1 MLRGAWILE
10 NIIGTPPAA
19 PPPDVEGFKENKEGE
34 KARSVREIMEQHRSK
49 PSCNACHGVMDP
61 LGFALEN
68 FDAIGEWRSKDR
80 YAGTVIDAS
89 GKLVDGTPVNSPA
102 DLRQALMKRPE
113 QFVQTMTEKLM
124 TYALGRSVEYYDMP
138 AVRAIVRDA
147 ARDNYRFSSIVMGI
161 VRSAPFQMRKAPH
174 EPTISARPQS
184 RRVSCSAASAVA
196 ALADVEFELEAGA
209 SDVHHEEAS
218 LAPHVPPRRR
228 RHRRPAAAGR
238 DDPGLDRAG
247 ADRGQSRSRTWGSCI
262 CRTARSWISGRRRP
276 KGTNFEL
283 TPILKPFAPFQK
295 QLTIVSGLENKGA
308 IAPPVHALSPGTWLS
323 CVTPREGQEPHGGVT
338 VDQIAAAHLGQDTP
352 LPSLEVATEGRGG
365 NGNACDRTYGC
376 SYGNTISFRTPTTPL
391 PMEADPRKLFERL
404 FGQGDTP
411 QERKAIAKQYLE
423 HSRPGHRRGRR
434 SPQDVSTPQDR
445 ARLGDYLESVRE
457 IERRVQK
464 MEERDLTSLD
474 LPDVPVGSTFDQ
486 RLTLMFDMIALA
498 YQANL
503 TRVFSFM
510 MAGEGSNQTY
520 NHIGVSDAFHP
531 LSHHQ
536 NDKARKD
543 KLVKIQTYHSQAF
556 AKFLAKLAAMPDGDG
571 SMLDHSILLYGS
583 NMSNSNAHNHFPLPT
598 LVVGGGCGKL
608 KGDQHLKYPDQTQLS
623 NLLLTLL
630 ERAGVPE
637 EKVGQQHGRVLGG
650 LTNFEVTKFRE
661 ASEFGIRA
669 TFVSMRD

>member
-1 MLRGAWILE
+1 MSFITKKHLSRRTFLRGAGVTVGLPLLDAMI
-10 NIIGTPPAA
+10 PAWT
-19 PPPDVEGFKENKEGE
+19 
-34 KARSVREIMEQHRSK
+34 
-49 PSCNACHGVMDP
+49 
-61 LGFALEN
+61 AL
-68 FDAIGEWRSKDR
+68 A
-80 YAGTVIDAS
+80 
-89 GKLVDGTPVNSPA
+89 
-102 DLRQALMKRPE
+102 
-113 QFVQTMTEKLM
+113 QT
-124 TYALGRSVEYYDMP
+124 
-138 AVRAIVRDA
+138 
-147 ARDNYRFSSIVMGI
+147 
-161 VRSAPFQMRKAPH
+161 
-174 EPTISARPQS
+174 
-184 RRVSCSAASAVA
+184 AASPKPHMGFMY
-196 ALADVEFELEAGA
+196 LPHGA
-209 SDVHHEEAS
+209 IMDQWT
-218 LAPHVPPRRR
+218 P
-228 RHRRPAAAGR
+228 
-238 DDPGLDRAG
+238 
-247 ADRGQSRSRTWGSCI
+247 
-262 CRTARSWISGRRRP
+262 TAEGKS
-276 KGTNFEL
+276 FEL

-323 CVTPREGQEPHGGVT
+323 CMTPPEGQEPHGGVT
-338 VDQIAAAHLGQDTP
+338 VDQLAAAQLGQDTP

-365 NGNACDRTYGC
+365 NGNACDRTFGC

-411 QERKAIAKQYLE
+411 QERRAIAKQYSSILDLVTSE
-423 HSRPGHRRGRR
+423 AAELRKSL
-434 SPQDVSTPQDR
+434 DAQDR

-457 IERRVQK
+457 IERRIQK

-520 NHIGVSDAFHP
+520 NHVGVSDAFHP

-536 NDKARKD
+536 NDKLRKE
-543 KLVKIQTYHSQAF
+543 KLVKIQSYHSQAF
-556 AKFLAKLAAMPDGDG
+556 AKFLARLAAMPDGDG

-608 KGDQHLKYPDQTQLS
+608 KGGQHLKYPDQTQLS

-630 ERAGVPE
+630 DRAGVHVD
-637 EKVGQQHGRVLGG
+637 KVGNSTG
-650 LTNFEVTKFRE
+650 TF
-661 ASEFGIRA
+661 SEI
-669 TFVSMRD
+669 

>member
-1 MLRGAWILE
+1 MSFITKKHLSRRTFLRGAGVTVGLPLLDAMIPAWTALAQTAASPKPRMGFMYLPHGAIMDQW
-10 NIIGTPPAA
+10 TPAA
-19 PPPDVEGFKENKEGE
+19 EGK
-34 KARSVREIMEQHRSK
+34 S
-49 PSCNACHGVMDP
+49 
-61 LGFALEN
+61 
-68 FDAIGEWRSKDR
+68 
-80 YAGTVIDAS
+80 
-89 GKLVDGTPVNSPA
+89 
-102 DLRQALMKRPE
+102 
-113 QFVQTMTEKLM
+113 
-124 TYALGRSVEYYDMP
+124 
-138 AVRAIVRDA
+138 
-147 ARDNYRFSSIVMGI
+147 
-161 VRSAPFQMRKAPH
+161 
-174 EPTISARPQS
+174 
-184 RRVSCSAASAVA
+184 
-196 ALADVEFELEAGA
+196 
-209 SDVHHEEAS
+209 
-218 LAPHVPPRRR
+218 
-228 RHRRPAAAGR
+228 
-238 DDPGLDRAG
+238 
-247 ADRGQSRSRTWGSCI
+247 
-262 CRTARSWISGRRRP
+262 
-276 KGTNFEL
+276 FEL

-323 CVTPREGQEPHGGVT
+323 CMTPPEGQEPHGGVT
-338 VDQIAAAHLGQDTP
+338 VDQLAAAHLGQDTP

-365 NGNACDRTYGC
+365 NGNACDRNYGC

-411 QERKAIAKQYLE
+411 QERKAIAKQYSSILDLVTSE
-423 HSRPGHRRGRR
+423 AADLRKNL
-434 SPQDVSTPQDR
+434 DAQDR

-457 IERRVQK
+457 IERRIQK

-520 NHIGVSDAFHP
+520 NHVGVSDAFHP

-536 NDKARKD
+536 NDKLRKE

-556 AKFLAKLAAMPDGDG
+556 AKFLARLAAMPDGDG

-583 NMSNSNAHNHFPLPT
+583 NMSNSNAHNHFPLPA

-608 KGDQHLKYPDQTQLS
+608 KGGQHLKYPDQTQLS

-630 ERAGVPE
+630 DRAGVPVD
-637 EKVGQQHGRVLGG
+637 KVGNSTG
-650 LTNFEVTKFRE
+650 TF
-661 ASEFGIRA
+661 SEI
-669 TFVSMRD
+669 